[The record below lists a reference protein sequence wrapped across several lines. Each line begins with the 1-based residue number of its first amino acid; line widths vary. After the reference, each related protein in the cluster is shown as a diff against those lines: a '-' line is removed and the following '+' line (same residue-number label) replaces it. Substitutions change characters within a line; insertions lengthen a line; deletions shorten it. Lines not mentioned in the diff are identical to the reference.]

1 MWNIINQLY
10 DGNIGCGPPNTVLDI
25 VSRLFALEQQ
35 LAVWQRQ
42 LPPSLD
48 QSNISDLIH
57 SSGSTD
63 TTPSAI
69 DRFRIIIKLR
79 HHNLRILLHRPILVK
94 FLDMV
99 GKSPSIS
106 EAQEASSLQQI
117 GSNSIQTCVQSSMEI
132 IAIVRAIVGG
142 SNHHRSLLGAW
153 WFSLYYTF
161 NAALVIFASLLIVRD
176 HSVTSL
182 MQLPLRVS
190 DLDLWRSLVDA
201 SQALRRLDRENRMV
215 DRCAAYLEQLASI
228 SEPPSEFS
236 SDGLFFLITFR
247 LTIPQL
253 RQASICQ
260 HCQTLSARNRRPAC
274 SHCLK
279 TGNYSGPT

>member
-10 DGNIGCGPPNTVLDI
+10 DGNIGCGPPNTVVDI
-25 VSRLFALEQQ
+25 VTRLFAMEQQ
-35 LAVWQRQ
+35 LAVWVRQ

-57 SSGSTD
+57 SPGSTN
-63 TTPSAI
+63 TTPSAL

-79 HHNLRILLHRPILVK
+79 HHNVCILLHRPILVR
-94 FLDMV
+94 FLDMI
-99 GKSPSIS
+99 GKSPSLS

-117 GSNSIQTCVQSSMEI
+117 GSNSIQICVQSSMDI

-176 HSVTSL
+176 QSVASA

-190 DLDLWRSLVDA
+190 DIELWRSLVDA
-201 SQALRRLDRENRMV
+201 SQALRHLDRENRMV

-228 SEPPSEFS
+228 SEPPSEF
-236 SDGLFFLITFR
+236 
-247 LTIPQL
+247 
-253 RQASICQ
+253 
-260 HCQTLSARNRRPAC
+260 
-274 SHCLK
+274 
-279 TGNYSGPT
+279 

>member
-1 MWNIINQLY
+1 
-10 DGNIGCGPPNTVLDI
+10 
-25 VSRLFALEQQ
+25 
-35 LAVWQRQ
+35 
-42 LPPSLD
+42 
-48 QSNISDLIH
+48 
-57 SSGSTD
+57 
-63 TTPSAI
+63 
-69 DRFRIIIKLR
+69 
-79 HHNLRILLHRPILVK
+79 
-94 FLDMV
+94 MV

-176 HSVTSL
+176 HSVTSVI
-182 MQLPLRVS
+182 QLPLRVS

-201 SQALRRLDRENRMV
+201 SQALRHLDRENRMV

-228 SEPPSEFS
+228 SEPQSEFSYEFS
-236 SDGLFFLITFR
+236 SDGHF
-247 LTIPQL
+247 P
-253 RQASICQ
+253 
-260 HCQTLSARNRRPAC
+260 
-274 SHCLK
+274 
-279 TGNYSGPT
+279 